1 MRHLIGLAVLAL
13 GLVLPTHAQAMR
25 SASGVANP
33 TSAGS
38 GSGGGGGLGG
48 GFGGGSTIGGRL
60 TYYPLAHFSV
70 TSVSGTQQDYVPS
83 TFVSY
88 DQAVATGQNELDTP
102 PLTVAAAARQQAST
116 HPGKAKIAVMQDDR
130 GKVIIVSR

>member
-13 GLVLPTHAQAMR
+13 GLVVPTHAQAMR
-25 SASGVANP
+25 SAASGTANP
-33 TSAGS
+33 TSSGS

-48 GFGGGSTIGGRL
+48 GFSGGSIGGRL
-60 TYYPLAHFSV
+60 TYYPLARFSV
-70 TSVSGTQQDYVPS
+70 TTVSGTQQDYVPS

-88 DQAVATGQNELDTP
+88 DQAVATGQNELDMP
-102 PLTVAAAARQQAST
+102 PLTVAAAARQQANT
-116 HPGKAKIAVMQDDR
+116 HPEKAKIAVMQDDR